1 MKAIVKYAAGKGNV
15 EIRDVAEPVPGAQQ
29 VKVEVKAAGVC
40 GSDLHIYHDEIAIP
54 IVPPVVIGHEF
65 AGIVVEVGG
74 GVEGVR
80 PGDRVTC
87 ETTAW
92 FCGQCLPCRAGH
104 YNMCAQRRVVGYSV
118 DGCFARYCVV
128 HERQVHLLPDGVD
141 LVAGALSEPLACC
154 VHAVLELT
162 TVTAGDLVV
171 VAGPGSIGLLCAQ
184 LARAAGATV
193 LVAGTAAD
201 ADRLALARRLGV
213 ALTVDLTTE
222 DLAKVVA
229 DVTAGQG
236 ADVYFECSGAP
247 AAARQGLT
255 LTRRGGQYTQVGLF
269 SQPFE
274 LAFDTIA
281 YRELRVTGS
290 LGQRPSSWR
299 RGLALLGQGLVDTR
313 SLVSHIL
320 PLDGWQE
327 AFQLVESRQGLK
339 VVLEP

>member
-15 EIRDVAEPVPGAQQ
+15 EVREVPEPMPGPQQ

-54 IVPPVVIGHEF
+54 VLPPVIMGHEF
-65 AGIVVEVGG
+65 AGLVAAVGE

-92 FCGQCLPCRAGH
+92 FCGRCLPCRAGH
-104 YNMCAQRRVVGYSV
+104 YNMCAQRKVIGYSV
-118 DGCFARYCVV
+118 DGCFAPYCIV
-128 HERQVHLLPDGVD
+128 HERQVHLLPEGVD
-141 LVAGALSEPLACC
+141 LIAGALSEPLACC

-162 TVTAGDLVV
+162 SVTAGDLAV
-171 VAGPGSIGLLCAQ
+171 VAGPGPIGLICMQ

-193 LVAGTAAD
+193 VVAGTATD
-201 ADRLALARRLGV
+201 SERLTLARRLGAGLAV
-213 ALTVDLTTE
+213 DITSQDLTE
-222 DLAKVVA
+222 LVA
-229 DVTAGQG
+229 DMTAGQG

-247 AAARQGLT
+247 AAARQGLAI
-255 LTRRGGQYTQVGLF
+255 TRRGGQYTQVGLF
-269 SQPFE
+269 PRPFE

-290 LGQRPSSWR
+290 LGQRSSSWR

-327 AFQLVESRQGLK
+327 AFHLVESRRGLK
-339 VVLEP
+339 VVLQP